1 MRTKMFFTMA
11 TVALLSTVML
21 AQSVTFDFDRAA
33 NFSSLKTYAW
43 TRGNPVGDEL
53 NHQRIV
59 RAIDAQLAA
68 KGLVRIE
75 AAARP
80 DVIVAYHASF
90 DRDLQIN
97 AFGMGWGPVAGRTG
111 SARVEEVTVGTL
123 AVDLVDATTRSI
135 VWRAMASKDLDPN
148 ARPEKRDRNINNAAQ
163 KLFKNYPPK
172 S

>member
-1 MRTKMFFTMA
+1 MRTKTFYTMA
-11 TVALLSTVML
+11 TVALLSTVLL

-33 NFSSLKTYAW
+33 NFSSFKTYAW
-43 TRGNPVGDEL
+43 TRGNPVGDDL

-59 RAIDAQLAA
+59 RAIDAQLAG
-68 KGLVRIE
+68 KGMVRIE
-75 AAARP
+75 AAAGP
-80 DVIVAYHASF
+80 DVLVAYHASF

-97 AFGMGWGPVAGRTG
+97 AFGIGWGPVAGRTG

-123 AVDLVDATTRSI
+123 AVDLVDATTRNI

-148 ARPEKRDRNINNAAQ
+148 AKPEKRDKNINSAAQ